1 MPDSGRVSLALG
13 AGLLG
18 LTLAASAAPPAVD
31 WRDQVIYFLMIDR
44 FDDGD
49 PGNNDQG
56 AGEYDPARS
65 SHYSGGD
72 LKGVARRLDYL
83 RELGAT
89 AIWITPPVANQWWNP
104 TRQHTGYHGYWAS
117 DFMAVDP
124 HYGTL
129 GEYRA
134 LAQAMHARQLLL
146 VQDIVL
152 NHTGDYFDYA
162 APPPS
167 DDPALGYRPY
177 PQADA
182 QAPTQWP
189 FSFNDPRRAQDRKIA
204 AYHWTPAI
212 QDYQDPVQLA
222 DWQMAGLDDLNT
234 GNPIVRRALR
244 QSYNYWIDQ
253 VGVDAFR
260 VDTIFYVP
268 PEDVDDFLYA
278 DDRRHPGVER
288 HAAAQGKPDF
298 LLFGEGFATDA
309 PYAETQAQRIE
320 RYMTA
325 PDGRR
330 RMDSMINFPL
340 YGSLNDVFAR
350 GRPTAELAWRIESM
364 MRVHARPHLLPSFID
379 NHDVDRFLAGGSEAA
394 LKQALLL
401 IMTLPGIPTIYYGTE
416 QGLREP
422 RAAMFA
428 AGYGSGGRDHFDT
441 ATPMFRTLQAMI
453 ALRKAH
459 PALSRGTPTI
469 LAQNAASAGAL
480 AYRMDD
486 GESSL
491 LVVFNSSDAP
501 SLLDNVELGL
511 PPGAVLKALY
521 GIDGKPEDLT
531 VGADGRVHRAL
542 PARAGLVWQL
552 PASSAAQLRLD
563 ALGSEVQHGDFDL
576 RGYARGVQSLRIVV
590 DGDLG
595 SAQTVRPAADG
606 RFSARVDTRA
616 MIDPNRVH
624 RVLAWSD
631 TPSVASA
638 ALPFRVR
645 RDWQLAAEWKDPLDD
660 DRGPSGRYEYP
671 DDPGWRVERPGDI
684 EQLSVRTSGG
694 ALALELQM
702 RSLVSSW
709 NPPNG
714 FDHVAFTV
722 FIELPG
728 RGDGSREM
736 PQQQAQLPGDLR
748 WHYRLRV
755 NGWTNA
761 LHASIG
767 ADAVRE
773 GSVVTPAASIEVD
786 RATRTLRFVL
796 PPAALG
802 NPDTLVGARIYLST
816 WDYDGGFRTLDQ
828 QAGPHSYGG
837 GAPGDPLVLDDTP
850 ILTLEAA
857 RE

>member
-18 LTLAASAAPPAVD
+18 LALSASGAPAAVD

-49 PGNNDQG
+49 PANNDQG
-56 AGEYDPARS
+56 AGEYDPARN

-72 LKGVARRLDYL
+72 LKGVERRLGYI
-83 RELGAT
+83 RELGAS
-89 AIWITPPVANQWWNP
+89 AIWITPPVANRWWDP
-104 TRQHTGYHGYWAS
+104 TRKHTGYHGYWAS
-117 DFMAVDP
+117 NFMAVDA

-129 GEYRA
+129 AEYRQ
-134 LAQAMHARQLLL
+134 LAGAMRSQGLKL

-162 APPPS
+162 TPPPAE
-167 DDPALGYRPY
+167 DPARGYISHR
-177 PQADA
+177 QADGS
-182 QAPTQWP
+182 APTQWP
-189 FSFNDPRRAQDRKIA
+189 FSLNDPRRAQDRKVG
-204 AYHWTPAI
+204 AYHWTPPI
-212 QDYQDPVQLA
+212 RNYQDPVQES

-234 GNPIVRRALR
+234 GNPVVRRALR

-253 VGVDAFR
+253 IGVDAFR

-268 PEDVDDFLYA
+268 PADVDDFLYA
-278 DDRRHPGVER
+278 DDRRHPGVE
-288 HAAAQGKPDF
+288 HFAARQGKPDF

-309 PYAETQAQRIE
+309 PFAESQAQRIE
-320 RYMTA
+320 AYMTA

-340 YGSLNDVFAR
+340 YGTLNDVFAR

-364 MRVHARPHLLPSFID
+364 MRVHARPHLLPSFVD

-422 RAAMFA
+422 RASMFA
-428 AGYGSGGRDHFDT
+428 AGYGSGGRDRFDT
-441 ATPMFRTLQAMI
+441 SAPLFRTLQSMI

-469 LAQNAASAGAL
+469 LARNAASAGAL
-480 AYRMDD
+480 AYRMDHGD
-486 GESSL
+486 ASL

-511 PPGAVLKALY
+511 PAGAALTALY
-521 GIDGKPEDLT
+521 GIDGKPEDLI
-531 VGADGRVHRAL
+531 VGTDGRVHLEL
-542 PARAGLVWQL
+542 PARAGLVWAL
-552 PASSAAQLRLD
+552 PTDSSPRLQLD
-563 ALGSEVQHGDFDL
+563 ALSGEEQSGDFVL
-576 RGYARGVQSLRIVV
+576 RGHARGVPELRIVV
-590 DGDLG
+590 DGQLAAATRVSPD
-595 SAQTVRPAADG
+595 ADG
-606 RFSARVDTRA
+606 HFHASVSTAA
-616 MIDPNRVH
+616 MIDPTRVH
-624 RVLAWSD
+624 RVLAFSD
-631 TPSVASA
+631 APLAASTA
-638 ALPFRVR
+638 QTFRVR
-645 RDWQLAAEWKDPLDD
+645 RSWQLAAESIDPIGDD
-660 DRGPSGRYEYP
+660 HGASGRYVYP
-671 DDPGWRVERPGDI
+671 DDPVWRVERPGDI
-684 EQLSVRTSGG
+684 EAVRVRTSGG
-694 ALALELQM
+694 ALALELTM
-702 RSLVSSW
+702 KSLVATW

-714 FDHVAFTV
+714 FDHVAFTA

-728 RGDGSREM
+728 RSDGSRQM

-761 LHASIG
+761 LYAHEGAS
-767 ADAVRE
+767 ATQE
-773 GSVVTPAASIEVD
+773 GRVVTPTASIEVD

-796 PPAALG
+796 PPASLG
-802 NPDTLVGARIYLST
+802 NPESLAGARIYVST
-816 WDYDGGFRTLDQ
+816 WDYDGGFRTLAPE
-828 QAGPHSYGG
+828 AGAHTFGG
-837 GAPGDPLVLDDTP
+837 GASTDPLVLDDSS
-850 ILTLEAA
+850 IIVLGGG
-857 RE
+857 R